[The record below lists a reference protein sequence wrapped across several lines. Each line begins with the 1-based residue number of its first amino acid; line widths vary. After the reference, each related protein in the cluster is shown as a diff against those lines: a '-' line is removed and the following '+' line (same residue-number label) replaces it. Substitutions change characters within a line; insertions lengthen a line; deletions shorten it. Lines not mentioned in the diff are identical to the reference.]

1 MDTVADMLTR
11 IRNAN
16 MKSKDYVDIPSS
28 KMKQNVVKLL
38 KDEGFIKGYRYIED
52 SKQGIVRVYMKYGPN
67 KEKIIHSIRRVS
79 KSSRRSY
86 TGAEGIKKVKGGLGV
101 IIVSTSRGI
110 MTGRKA
116 REMNV
121 GGEILCEIW

>member
-16 MKSKDYVDIPSS
+16 MKNKDYVDMPSS
-28 KMKQNVVKLL
+28 RLKQNVVKLL
-38 KDEGFIKGYRYIED
+38 KEEGFIKGYRYIED
-52 SKQGIVRVYMKYGPN
+52 SKQGVIRVYMKYGPN
-67 KEKIIHSIRRVS
+67 KEKIIHAIRRVS
-79 KSSRRSY
+79 KPSRRTY
-86 TGAEGIKKVKGGLGV
+86 TGFKDIKKTKGGLGV
-101 IIVSTSRGI
+101 VIVSTSKGV

-121 GGEILCEIW
+121 GGEIVCEIW